1 MDTLLIVN
9 WVATIAVI
17 LYALG
22 LFAYLLKTR
31 YQFIQL
37 GRKED
42 FDARIGERVSDLVEK
57 VFGQSKLLKDKKMG
71 LIHVFFFYGF
81 LMVQFGAIDL
91 IWKGL
96 APGSHLPLGGAYGFF
111 TFFQEIVAVVILVAV
126 IGAFYRR
133 YVEKLARL
141 KRGWKN
147 GLVLIFIGGLM
158 ISTLIGNGMGLIWHG
173 HSFNGYEPVASS
185 IAAVFGFLPPV
196 AAAAIFYIMWWVH
209 LLLLLTF
216 LVYIPQG
223 KHFHL
228 ITSIVN
234 VGVNRL
240 DRRGTLKP
248 VDFAALEEAEDEDD
262 MPALGVG
269 KIQDFTQKQLLDL
282 YACVECGRCTN
293 MCPATGTGKMLSP
306 MDLLVKMRD
315 HLTFTGAVVTKQKPW
330 VPFQFFNNTKGN
342 QLAMAAGAEGAVIED
357 IYSPS
362 LIGDVITEE
371 EIWACTT
378 CRNCEDQCPVMNEH
392 VDKIIDLRRY
402 LTMTEGKVNPDAQ
415 RAMTNI
421 ERQGNP
427 WGLNRK
433 EKENWRDLDPSI
445 NIPTVK
451 EAKKSGEGFEY
462 LFWVGS
468 MGSFDNRSQKIALSF
483 ARLLNEAG
491 VKFAILGNKEK
502 NSGDTPRRLGN
513 EFLFQEL
520 ATANIDEFEKNEVT
534 KIVTID
540 PHAYNIFK
548 NEYGDF
554 GWHGEVYHHTELLY
568 DLIQQ
573 GRLTMNHRVDE
584 TIVFHDSCY
593 LGRYN
598 DVYDP
603 PREILKGIPGVNLV
617 EMERNRQD
625 AMCCGAGGGLMW
637 MEEHVGNRINVARTE
652 QALKTE
658 ASVISS
664 GCPYCL
670 TMLQDGTK
678 AKEVEDKIGTYD
690 IAELLERAVFGS
702 GAPVDE
708 EPAEEAAEETQ
719 EDTAP
724 IPVVEET
731 TVETAQAAPPSSSPE
746 EVQAAEEAVA
756 TTEGIESTEL
766 IQADV
771 EVTEISSTDEPKA

>member
-1 MDTLLIVN
+1 MSPLLIANIVLT
-9 WVATIAVI
+9 VVVV
-17 LYALG
+17 LYAVG
-22 LFAYLLKTR
+22 LFFYLLKTR
-31 YQFIQL
+31 YKYVQL
-37 GRKED
+37 GKKVEFDESVKE
-42 FDARIGERVSDLVEK
+42 RLRYIMVN
-57 VFGQSKLLKDKKMG
+57 VFGQNKLLKDPKSG
-71 LIHVFFFYGF
+71 LIHVMFFYGF
-81 LMVQFGAIDL
+81 LMVQLGAIDL

-96 APGSHLPLGGAYGFF
+96 APGSHLPLGIFYGVF
-111 TFFQEIVAVVILVAV
+111 TFFQELVVLMILVAV
-126 IGAFYRR
+126 VWAFYRR
-133 YVEKLARL
+133 YVEKLVRL

-158 ISTLIGNGMGLIWHG
+158 VSTLIANGMGLIWHG
-173 HSFNGYEPVASS
+173 EGLTYTEPVASS
-185 IAAVFGFLPPV
+185 IAAIFGFLPASV
-196 AAAAIFYIMWWVH
+196 AAGVFYVMWWAH
-209 LLLLLTF
+209 LLILLTF
-216 LVYIPQG
+216 LVYVPQS

-228 ITSIVN
+228 IVSPLN
-234 VGVNRL
+234 VYMNRL
-240 DRRGTLKP
+240 DRVGTLTP
-248 VDFAALEEAEDEDD
+248 IDFEALEEAGENAESEED
-262 MPALGVG
+262 MPSIGVG
-269 KIQDFTQKQLLDL
+269 RIQDFTQKQMLDL
-282 YACVECGRCTN
+282 YSCVECGRCTN

-306 MDLLVKMRD
+306 MDLIVKLRD

-330 VPFQFFNNTKGN
+330 VPYQFFANTKGN
-342 QLAMAAGAEGAVIED
+342 QLAMAAGAEGVVIED

-433 EKENWRDLDPSI
+433 EKENWRDLDPTI
-445 NIPTVK
+445 HIPTVK
-451 EAKKSGEGFEY
+451 ELKKSGEEMEY

-468 MGSFDNRSQKIALSF
+468 MGAFDNRSQKIALAF
-483 ARLLNEAG
+483 CRLLNEAG

-520 ATANIDEFEKNEVT
+520 ATANIDEFEKNDVK

-548 NEYGDF
+548 NEYQDF
-554 GWHGEVYHHTELLY
+554 GWNGEVYHHTEILNQ
-568 DLIQQ
+568 LIEEN
-573 GRLTMNHRVDE
+573 RLALNYEVHE

-598 DVYDP
+598 DVYDA
-603 PREILKGIPGVNLV
+603 PREILRGIPGVKLV
-617 EMERNRQD
+617 EMERNRET

-652 QALKTE
+652 QALATN

-670 TMLQDGTK
+670 TMLEDGTK
-678 AKEVEDKIGTYD
+678 AKEVEDSIGTFD
-690 IAELLERAVFGS
+690 VAELLERSVFGEKVK
-702 GAPVDE
+702 AVDPSSE
-708 EPAEEAAEETQ
+708 EAEEETL
-719 EDTAP
+719 
-724 IPVVEET
+724 
-731 TVETAQAAPPSSSPE
+731 E
-746 EVQAAEEAVA
+746 EVVASVENIQQDENTEANAE
-756 TTEGIESTEL
+756 
-766 IQADV
+766 
-771 EVTEISSTDEPKA
+771 K